1 MIVGMYASASGML
14 AEASRHEAIANN
26 IANAS
31 TTGFKRDVALLRQEP
46 VQMVHRLSDSVFSLA
61 GLTSDLAPAIGARG
75 QGVVIDAIRP
85 NFAQG
90 TQLQTGNRYDL
101 ALEGEGFFVVD
112 TVRGKRYTRQG
123 EFSTDGRGRLVN
135 RNGDAVL
142 NAAGA
147 TIQVGRA
154 AFEVNAEGKYFLD
167 GVESGRLMI
176 MIPDAW
182 DMLAKEGEGG
192 YAAAPGARFRTA
204 GAEVRQGALE
214 RSNVNPVMEMA
225 GMLEA
230 LRAYEANQRAI
241 MAQDQTLSTLISEVG
256 KFG

>member
-1 MIVGMYASASGML
+1 MIVGLYASASGML

-46 VQMVHRLSDSVFSLA
+46 VQTVHRLSDSVFELA
-61 GLTSDLAPAIGARG
+61 GLTTDLAPAVGARG

-90 TQLQTGNRYDL
+90 TQLQTGNAMDL

-112 TVRGKRYTRQG
+112 TARGKRYTRQG
-123 EFSTDGRGRLVN
+123 EFSVDGRGRLVT
-135 RNGDAVL
+135 RGGDAVL
-142 NAAGA
+142 SEAGA
-147 TIQVGRA
+147 AIQVGKAR
-154 AFEVNAEGKYFLD
+154 FEVNAEGRYFLD
-167 GVESGRLMI
+167 GVDSGRVQTA
-176 MIPDAW
+176 IPEAW
-182 DMLAKEGEGG
+182 DMLSKEGEGA
-192 YAAAPGARFRTA
+192 YAAAPGARFRAA
-204 GAEVRQGALE
+204 GALVRQGALE
-214 RSNVNPVMEMA
+214 RSNVNAVLEMA

-241 MAQDQTLSTLISEVG
+241 LAQDQTLNTLISEVG